1 MEAWDGATRAD
12 APILYLASGAPPI
25 QARYCSGTFKGASC
39 GPLRPTT
46 VHLMTPGSQLE
57 MIRYSSRRR

>member
-1 MEAWDGATRAD
+1 MWEYATQAEAL
-12 APILYLASGAPPI
+12 ILSLASGDPPI